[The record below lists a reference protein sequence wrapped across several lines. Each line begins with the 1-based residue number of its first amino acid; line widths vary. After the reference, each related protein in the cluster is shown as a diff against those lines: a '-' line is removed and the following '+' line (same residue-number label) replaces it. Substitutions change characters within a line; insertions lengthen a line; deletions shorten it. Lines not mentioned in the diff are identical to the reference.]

1 MSEEQR
7 GAQWSDKEQEKEREK
22 EQEKEQEKRGEK
34 SWDEKWRRDPLSA
47 AVWACILIWAGIV
60 FLADSLQMLTAFGRP
75 EPWHLTV
82 AGAGAILIV
91 EVIVRVLV
99 PTYRRSIA
107 GTLVLGLV
115 LLGIGLGNLLGA
127 PITWPVI
134 LIAIGVALL
143 LRGLLRGH

>member
-1 MSEEQR
+1 MSDEPQQDWRHEKEEEK
-7 GAQWSDKEQEKEREK
+7 AHEKEQEKER
-22 EQEKEQEKRGEK
+22 EKRGEK

-47 AVWACILIWAGIV
+47 AIWACILIWAGLV
-60 FLADSLQMLTAFGRP
+60 FLADSLQFLAGFGNP
-75 EPWHLTV
+75 EPWHLV
-82 AGAGAILIV
+82 LAGAGILF
-91 EVIVRVLV
+91 VIEALIRVLM

-134 LIAIGVALL
+134 LIAVGVALL
-143 LRGLLRGH
+143 LRGLLRAQ